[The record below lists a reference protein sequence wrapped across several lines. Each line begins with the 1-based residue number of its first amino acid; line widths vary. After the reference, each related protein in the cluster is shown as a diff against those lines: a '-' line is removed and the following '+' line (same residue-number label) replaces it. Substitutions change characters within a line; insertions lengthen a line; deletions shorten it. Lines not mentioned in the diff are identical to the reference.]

1 MKNLAGIPDETVIDG
16 EAGALKL
23 EAPLSS
29 QYLRSS
35 SEFFG
40 FTEDKNYQP
49 NGTRI
54 AFWADTRDEVDR
66 LAKLMHRFEFVD
78 SSETLARPISAI
90 GCAIVVSPGDIA
102 FDWVVLSKPI
112 TERSSRTRR

>member
-1 MKNLAGIPDETVIDG
+1 VKNLAGIPDETVIDG

-40 FTEDKNYQP
+40 FTSHANILK
-49 NGTRI
+49 
-54 AFWADTRDEVDR
+54 
-66 LAKLMHRFEFVD
+66 
-78 SSETLARPISAI
+78 
-90 GCAIVVSPGDIA
+90 
-102 FDWVVLSKPI
+102 
-112 TERSSRTRR
+112 